1 MARYPQTS
9 FIGGMNMAVDDS
21 RIGDDEYRI
30 GYNVRNR
37 FGELR
42 PIKRP
47 EEIDTGI
54 DSQRG
59 TIDSI
64 TIHKG
69 GTGYSAGNLV
79 ATDPT
84 GKGSGF
90 AGTYTVS
97 GGAVNGVTIT
107 NSGKDYSKQTVIST
121 HHTGNFDNS
130 LSYTL
135 DYNELPIQ
143 AVYA

>member
-1 MARYPQTS
+1 
-9 FIGGMNMAVDDS
+9 MAVDDS

-42 PIKRP
+42 PIRRP
-47 EEIDTGI
+47 EDIDTGI
-54 DSQRG
+54 DSQTG

-64 TIHKG
+64 TIHAG
-69 GTGYSAGNLV
+69 GTGYTAGNLV

-84 GKGSGF
+84 GSGSGF

-97 GGAVNGVTIT
+97 GGAVDAVTIT
-107 NSGKDYSKQTVIST
+107 TGGKNYSKQTTVST
-121 HHTGNFDNS
+121 
-130 LSYTL
+130 
-135 DYNELPIQ
+135 
-143 AVYA
+143 